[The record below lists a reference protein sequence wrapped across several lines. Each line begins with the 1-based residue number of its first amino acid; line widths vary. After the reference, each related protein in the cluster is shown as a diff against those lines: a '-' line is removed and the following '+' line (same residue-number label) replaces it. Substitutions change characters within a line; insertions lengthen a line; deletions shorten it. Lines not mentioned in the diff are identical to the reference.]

1 MHSCRWGSFEIGG
14 KSILSIMSLG
24 WHSLLTFIGSLKSQD
39 DLLWCLDNLEV
50 FFRGHERKARAMNH
64 AFLFSLNSVWF
75 KVFLIHFL
83 IQEAQLLMLIIKICF
98 SFHAKQKKK
107 SHWYVVIRNALSWNF
122 TSNIRIKFHGRNFP
136 LPRTVK
142 VSEVSLVEFVLSR
155 CRRGVERVSGLLFAR
170 TPTGSRG
177 SGACGQ
183 KPSLTPRCD
192 RVSTAAM
199 HSLPWDIQTHS
210 CG

>member
-1 MHSCRWGSFEIGG
+1 MVPEGWIILLECEQFSEIYSYLEAAVDSGNKTDTLSTLSVPTCTLSAIYVTICMHSCRWGSFEIGG

-107 SHWYVVIRNALSWNF
+107 KSLICSHQECSQLEL
-122 TSNIRIKFHGRNFP
+122 H
-136 LPRTVK
+136 VK
-142 VSEVSLVEFVLSR
+142 NQNKVPQ
-155 CRRGVERVSGLLFAR
+155 A
-170 TPTGSRG
+170 
-177 SGACGQ
+177 
-183 KPSLTPRCD
+183 
-192 RVSTAAM
+192 
-199 HSLPWDIQTHS
+199 
-210 CG
+210 